1 MTEAR
6 HVTAR
11 MSAAA
16 CFSSN
21 ATPVSAFLVG
31 LLVWLTAAWLPADAQ
46 EGEEVVNWAFA
57 TWIGTGVY
65 RLEDRELKVFRVPIA
80 FGVPKN
86 EERKFKVKVLLP
98 VTLGVENFDFD
109 IDNPELPERLET
121 ITFVPGAEVEVPIL
135 KNWSLKPFG
144 QFGIGKDF
152 SGGDFAYLYGIGLKS
167 LATFPWRKYT
177 FGLGNRVMGA
187 GQTVSGGGNSKGFAL
202 WEVGLDT
209 RLPGSVRLFKRHF
222 DFSVFIIQT
231 EFTNP
236 VDFLAPIGEQPVE
249 LTRLTHVGFTVG
261 PDKRFKI
268 WKGFDIPRVGIGY
281 MRGDADF
288 TGIRINAGFPF

>member
-1 MTEAR
+1 MMEATYASVR
-6 HVTAR
+6 LSRDSRV
-11 MSAAA
+11 
-16 CFSSN
+16 SSDKSVH
-21 ATPVSAFLVG
+21 ALVAG
-31 LLVWLTAAWLPADAQ
+31 LFVWLAVTWIPAYAQ
-46 EGEEVVNWAFA
+46 EGEEIANWAFA

-65 RLEDRELKVFRVPIA
+65 RLEDRELTVFRVPIA
-80 FGVPKN
+80 FGVPGN
-86 EERKFKVKVLLP
+86 EARKFKLKVLLP
-98 VTLGVENFDFD
+98 VTLGVENFEFD
-109 IDNPELPERLET
+109 IDNPQIPERLET

-144 QFGIGKDF
+144 QAGIGKDF
-152 SGGDFAYLYGIGLKS
+152 SGGDFVYLYSIGLKS

-209 RLPGSVRLFKRHF
+209 HLPGSIRMFKRNL
-222 DFSVFIIQT
+222 DFSVFIIHTQ
-231 EFTNP
+231 FTNA

-261 PDKRFKI
+261 PDKRLKI
-268 WKGFDIPRVGIGY
+268 WKGFDIPRVGVGY
-281 MRGDADF
+281 MWGDADF
-288 TGIRINAGFPF
+288 SGIRFNAGFPF